1 MRISAG
7 LAVVGAIVGDF
18 FFRRGQPGLGILI
31 NNYASRVQTPELF
44 AAIITA
50 AILGVAIFLIFGWIG
65 RLAVGRWY
73 EPSS

>member
-1 MRISAG
+1 
-7 LAVVGAIVGDF
+7 
-18 FFRRGQPGLGILI
+18 
-31 NNYASRVQTPELF
+31 VQTPELF